1 LRDMSW
7 PGEKRVS
14 RIMEK
19 LKVLVAEDDKAT
31 QKLYDRFLTEEI
43 FDLRL
48 AKTGGE
54 ALEIYRT
61 WQPELIILDLMLPE
75 ISGYSVLKEIREDL
89 ENKTIPIIISSS
101 LSKRDDILSC
111 AKFGIQGYFTKPVIW
126 KEIGLRVLE
135 CFQKT
140 HPETADRVTE
150 LRKQLEA
157 KREFKER
164 PNASVESKEQP
175 EAKGESPEQPV
186 ANAESTKQPE
196 AKAEPKEQPDGKAE
210 PTPANG

>member
-1 LRDMSW
+1 MREMSW

-14 RIMEK
+14 QIMEK

-31 QKLYDRFLTEEI
+31 QKLYDRFLAEEI

-48 AKTGGE
+48 AKSGGE

-89 ENKTIPIIISSS
+89 QNKSIPIIISSS
-101 LSKRDDILSC
+101 LSRRDDIVSC

-135 CFQKT
+135 CFQKAY
-140 HPETADRVTE
+140 PQMADRVTE

-164 PNASVESKEQP
+164 SNARVESQEQPEAKAESKEQP
-175 EAKGESPEQPV
+175 EAK
-186 ANAESTKQPE
+186 
-196 AKAEPKEQPDGKAE
+196 AEP
-210 PTPANG
+210 

>member
-1 LRDMSW
+1 
-7 PGEKRVS
+7 
-14 RIMEK
+14 MEK
-19 LKVLVAEDDKAT
+19 LKVLVAEDDKTT

-61 WQPELIILDLMLPE
+61 WQPEVMILDLMLPE
-75 ISGYSVLKEIREDL
+75 ISGYTILKEIREDL
-89 ENKTIPIIISSS
+89 QNKTTPIIISSS

-126 KEIGLRVLE
+126 KEIGVRVLE
-135 CFQKT
+135 CVQRAY
-140 HPETADRVTE
+140 PQMADRFTE

-164 PNASVESKEQP
+164 SEPKAEPREQTEAKAESKEQP
-175 EAKGESPEQPV
+175 EPK
-186 ANAESTKQPE
+186 AES
-196 AKAEPKEQPDGKAE
+196 KE
-210 PTPANG
+210 ANG

>member
-1 LRDMSW
+1 
-7 PGEKRVS
+7 
-14 RIMEK
+14 MEK
-19 LKVLVAEDDKAT
+19 LKVLVAEDDKTT
-31 QKLYDRFLTEEI
+31 QKLYDRFLAKEI

-61 WQPELIILDLMLPE
+61 WQPEVIILDLMLPE
-75 ISGYSVLKEIREDL
+75 ISGYSVLKEIRGDL

-126 KEIGLRVLE
+126 KEIGVRVLD
-135 CFQKT
+135 CFQKAY
-140 HPETADRVTE
+140 PQMADRVTE

-164 PNASVESKEQP
+164 PEARVESKKRVEAKPGSKEQPETKPESKEQP
-175 EAKGESPEQPV
+175 E
-186 ANAESTKQPE
+186 T
-196 AKAEPKEQPDGKAE
+196 KAEPKE
-210 PTPANG
+210 ANE

>member
-1 LRDMSW
+1 MD
-7 PGEKRVS
+7 
-14 RIMEK
+14 K
-19 LKVLVAEDDKAT
+19 LKVLVAEDDKTT
-31 QKLYDRFLTEEI
+31 QKLYDRFLAEEI

-61 WQPELIILDLMLPE
+61 WQPELMILDLMLPE

-89 ENKTIPIIISSS
+89 QNKTVPIIISSS

-126 KEIGLRVLE
+126 KEIGVRVLE
-135 CFQKT
+135 CVQRAY
-140 HPETADRVTE
+140 PQMADRFTE

-164 PNASVESKEQP
+164 PDAKVESKEQP
-175 EAKGESPEQPV
+175 EPKAESKEQPEPK
-186 ANAESTKQPE
+186 AESKKQPE
-196 AKAEPKEQPDGKAE
+196 AKAEVKEQPEPKAE
-210 PTPANG
+210 SKEANG

>member
-1 LRDMSW
+1 MSW

-31 QKLYDRFLTEEI
+31 QKLYDRFLAEEF

-61 WQPELIILDLMLPE
+61 WQPEVIILDLMLPE
-75 ISGYSVLKEIREDL
+75 ISGYIVLQEIREDL
-89 ENKTIPIIISSS
+89 QNKTIPIIISSS

-126 KEIGLRVLE
+126 KEIGFRVLE
-135 CFQKT
+135 CFQKAY
-140 HPETADRVTE
+140 PQMADRVTG

-157 KREFKER
+157 KRDFKER
-164 PNASVESKEQP
+164 ANARVEAKEQP
-175 EAKGESPEQPV
+175 EAKGESPGQPV
-186 ANAESTKQPE
+186 ANAESKEQPE
-196 AKAEPKEQPDGKAE
+196 AKAEPEEQPEGKAG

>member
-1 LRDMSW
+1 
-7 PGEKRVS
+7 
-14 RIMEK
+14 MEK

-31 QKLYDRFLTEEI
+31 QKLYDRFLAEEI
-43 FDLRL
+43 FELRL

-54 ALEIYRT
+54 ALEVYRT
-61 WQPELIILDLMLPE
+61 WQPELIVLDLMLPE

-126 KEIGLRVLE
+126 KEIGLKVLE
-135 CFQKT
+135 CFQKAY
-140 HPETADRVTE
+140 PQIADRVTE
-150 LRKQLEA
+150 LKRELEA
-157 KREFKER
+157 KRDFKER
-164 PNASVESKEQP
+164 ATAIVESKEQP

-186 ANAESTKQPE
+186 AKAESKEQPE
-196 AKAEPKEQPDGKAE
+196 AKAEPTQ
-210 PTPANG
+210 ANG

>member
-1 LRDMSW
+1 MSW

-31 QKLYDRFLTEEI
+31 QKLYDRFLAEEF

-48 AKTGGE
+48 AKTGGQ

-61 WQPELIILDLMLPE
+61 WQPEVIILDLMLPE
-75 ISGYSVLKEIREDL
+75 ISGYIVLQEIREDL
-89 ENKTIPIIISSS
+89 QNKTIPIIISSS

-111 AKFGIQGYFTKPVIW
+111 AKLGVQGYLGKPINW
-126 KEIGLRVLE
+126 KEIGFRVLDY
-135 CFQKT
+135 FQKA
-140 HPETADRVTE
+140 HPQMADRVTG

-157 KREFKER
+157 KRDFKER
-164 PNASVESKEQP
+164 ANARVEAKEQP
-175 EAKGESPEQPV
+175 EAKGESPGQPV
-186 ANAESTKQPE
+186 ANAESKEQPE
-196 AKAEPKEQPDGKAE
+196 AKAEPEEQPEGKAG

>member
-1 LRDMSW
+1 
-7 PGEKRVS
+7 
-14 RIMEK
+14 MEK

-31 QKLYDRFLTEEI
+31 QKLYDRFLAEEI

-61 WQPELIILDLMLPE
+61 WQPEVIILDLMLPE
-75 ISGYSVLKEIREDL
+75 ISGYSVLREIREEL
-89 ENKTIPIIISSS
+89 QNKTIPIIISSS

-111 AKFGIQGYFTKPVIW
+111 AKFGIQGYFTKPIIW
-126 KEIGLRVLE
+126 KEIGFRVLE
-135 CFQKT
+135 CVQKSF
-140 HPETADRVTE
+140 PQMGDRLTE

-164 PNASVESKEQP
+164 SEAPVVEAREQVEAKTESKEPP
-175 EAKGESPEQPV
+175 E
-186 ANAESTKQPE
+186 T
-196 AKAEPKEQPDGKAE
+196 KAEPKEQPGTKPEAKEHPGTQEE
-210 PTPANG
+210 PKEASK

>member
-1 LRDMSW
+1 
-7 PGEKRVS
+7 
-14 RIMEK
+14 MEK

-31 QKLYDRFLTEEI
+31 QKLYDRFLAEEI

-61 WQPELIILDLMLPE
+61 WQPEVIILDLMLPE
-75 ISGYSVLKEIREDL
+75 ISGYSVLREIREEL
-89 ENKTIPIIISSS
+89 QNKTIPIIISSS

-111 AKFGIQGYFTKPVIW
+111 AKFGIQGYFTKPIIW
-126 KEIGLRVLE
+126 KEIGVRVLE
-135 CFQKT
+135 CVGKSFPQMG
-140 HPETADRVTE
+140 DRVTE

-164 PNASVESKEQP
+164 SEPGAEAKEQVEAKTEAKEQPETKAESKEQPGTKPEAKEQP
-175 EAKGESPEQPV
+175 EAKPES
-186 ANAESTKQPE
+186 
-196 AKAEPKEQPDGKAE
+196 KE
-210 PTPANG
+210 